1 MFETLQATPAD
12 PILAL
17 MLGFRNDGRSD
28 KIDLGVGIYKDANGQ
43 TPVMKAIKLAE
54 QKLHDE
60 QDSKSYVSPSGD
72 IAFCDA
78 IEQLTFGQAIPTER
92 IKAIQT
98 PGGSGAL
105 RVLADMLIAANP
117 QATTWVSD
125 PTWPNHL
132 PLLVQAGHKL
142 ERYPYYD
149 AERGKVDF
157 DAMHATLSKAKAG
170 DIVLLHGC
178 CHNPTGADLDLTQ
191 WQAVA
196 DLCRKNGLLPFV
208 DQAYQGFGD
217 GLEQDAAGLRLLA
230 QELPELVVASSS
242 SKNMALYRE
251 RAGCALIVADS
262 ETAATNTA
270 SLAVKAIRANYSMP
284 PDHGA
289 ALGRIVLGDDHLK
302 TIWQEELESMRS
314 RMVGLREN
322 FAAALRKRSN
332 SDRFDYIAQQRG
344 MFSRLPLSEEQ
355 VTRLRVENG
364 IYMVGDGR
372 FNVAGIP
379 EDSADSIDSL
389 AERIVAVTN

>member
-17 MLGFRNDGRSD
+17 MLGYRNDERAD

-43 TPVMKAIKLAE
+43 TPVMQAIKLAE
-54 QKLHDE
+54 KKLHE
-60 QDSKSYVSPSGD
+60 QQDSKAYVSPSGD
-72 IAFCDA
+72 SEFCDA
-78 IEQLTFGQAIPTER
+78 IERLTFGQAIPTER

-132 PLLVQAGHKL
+132 PLLTQAGHKI
-142 ERYPYYD
+142 ERYPYYN
-149 AERGKVDF
+149 AERGQVDF
-157 DAMHATLSKAKAG
+157 DVMHTTLSQAKAG

-178 CHNPTGADLDLTQ
+178 CHNPTGADLDLNQ

-196 DLCRKNGLLPFV
+196 DLCRERGLLPFV

-217 GLEQDAAGLRLLA
+217 GLEQDAAGIRLLA
-230 QELPELVVASSS
+230 QELPEMVVASSS

-251 RAGCALIVADS
+251 RAGCALMVAET
-262 ETAATNTA
+262 ETAAVNTA

-289 ALGRIVLGDDHLK
+289 ALGRIVLGDEQL
-302 TIWQEELESMRS
+302 TSIWHEELESMRS

-332 SDRFDYIAQQRG
+332 SDRFDYIAKQKG

-379 EDSADSIDSL
+379 EDSPDSIDRL
-389 AERIVAVTN
+389 AERIVAVSS